1 MSLAFSLTPHGGDH
15 AAQQE
20 ASKDA
25 MPPRR
30 LAKVAVLAP
39 MPEALDYLIPEHL
52 DLAAGDH
59 VMVPLGHSRIRGVV
73 VGFDAEPDAD
83 RALKPVTARL
93 DDPPVPEASL
103 NFWLWAANWTLT
115 PPGMFL
121 NGCLRALK
129 TPRPQ
134 AKTGYVLTGAAP
146 ARGTKARERVMETAV
161 VAMGL
166 SELALAAG
174 VSTGVVTSLEKEGVL
189 QKVELAVATHFP
201 RPDPDFAPA
210 HLNAQQDA
218 AHQLL
223 NAERKKGF
231 APVLLDGVT
240 GSGKTEVYLEAVAD
254 VLRDDPT
261 GQVLILLPEI
271 ALTQAV
277 LGRLEARFGVDVAQW
292 HANITDR
299 SRRTIW
305 EGVAAGKVRLVV
317 GARSALFLPFPKLAM
332 IVVDEEHDGS
342 YKQEEGVRYHA
353 RDLAV
358 FRARLDGAL
367 VVLAS
372 ATPSLETLTQAERGR
387 YAWVR
392 LDQRHGIAQLPDI
405 TLIDMKAVPPDKG
418 LWLSDPL
425 VAEII
430 ATLQRREQVLLFL
443 NRRGYAPLVLCK
455 ACGEKMSAP
464 NTDSWLVE
472 HKSSGRLVC
481 HLTGFSMR
489 KPAACPHCGA
499 KDGLTSIGPGVER
512 ILEEVQSRFP
522 NARAEVFSSDT
533 TPDAA
538 SSAALIRR
546 IEDHEIDIVIATQ
559 AAAKGHNFPNL
570 TLVGI
575 VDADLGLKG
584 GDLRAAERTFQLLAQ
599 ATGRAGRKVK
609 PGRAVIQTYTPEH
622 PVMQALASQDR
633 DAFYAYESMAR
644 EMAKF
649 PPFGRLAAII
659 LSAKDQA
666 LLNKFARELTLFIPN
681 SDGIEVYGPA
691 DAPLALVRGQ
701 WRKRFLVRADRN
713 RDIQAFISHWL
724 AAIKRPNAVR
734 LVVDIDPYSFL

>member
-1 MSLAFSLTPHGGDH
+1 MSLAFPPTPVPGD
-15 AAQQE
+15 
-20 ASKDA
+20 SSSVLDA
-25 MPPRR
+25 TPAVRT
-30 LAKVAVLAP
+30 AKVAVLAP
-39 MPEALDYLIPEHL
+39 MPEALDYLVPETMS
-52 DLAAGDH
+52 LAAGDH
-59 VMVPLGHSRIRGVV
+59 VMVPLGHSKIRGVV
-73 VGFDAEPDAD
+73 IGFDVDDGEMK
-83 RALKPVTARL
+83 LKPVLARL

-115 PPGMFL
+115 APGMFL

-129 TPRPQ
+129 SPRPQ
-134 AKTGYVLTGAAP
+134 AKTGYVVTGAEP
-146 ARGTKARERVMETAV
+146 SRNTKARERVLEMAV
-161 VAMGL
+161 VPMGL

-174 VSTGVVTSLEKEGVL
+174 VSTGVVTALERDGVL
-189 QKVELAVATHFP
+189 QKVELAVETHFP
-201 RPDPDFAPA
+201 QPDPDHAPSV
-210 HLNAQQDA
+210 LNPQQSA

-223 NAERKKGF
+223 NAERARGGF

-277 LGRLEARFGVDVAQW
+277 LSRLEARFGVEVAQW
-292 HANITDR
+292 HANITNS
-299 SRRTIW
+299 SRRRIW

-332 IVVDEEHDGS
+332 VVVDEEHDGS
-342 YKQEEGVRYHA
+342 YKQEDGVRYHA

-372 ATPSLETLTQAERGR
+372 ATPSLESLTQAQKGR

-392 LDQRHGIAQLPDI
+392 LEQRHGTAQLPEI
-405 TLIDMKAVPPDKG
+405 ALIDMKESPPDKG
-418 LWLSDPL
+418 LWLSDPMVGAIL
-425 VAEII
+425 D
-430 ATLQRREQVLLFL
+430 TLKRGEQVLLFL

-472 HKSSGRLVC
+472 HRSSGRLVC
-481 HLTGFSMR
+481 HLTGFSMK

-522 NARAEVFSSDT
+522 EVRSEVFSSDT
-533 TPDAA
+533 TPDAQ
-538 SSAALIRR
+538 SSAALIKR

-609 PGRAVIQTYTPEH
+609 PGRAVLQTYTPEH
-622 PVMQALASQDR
+622 PVMQALARQDR
-633 DAFYAYESMAR
+633 EAFYAYESMAR
-644 EMAKF
+644 EVAGF
-649 PPFGRLAAII
+649 PPFGRLAAVI

-666 LLNKFARELTLFIPN
+666 LLNRFARELTLFIPN
-681 SDGIEVYGPA
+681 ADGIDVYGPA
-691 DAPLALVRGQ
+691 DAPLMLVRGQ

-713 RDIQAFISHWL
+713 RDVQAFLTHWL
-724 AAIKRPNAVR
+724 SAIKRPNAVR
-734 LVVDIDPYSFL
+734 LIVDVDPYSFL

>member
-1 MSLAFSLTPHGGDH
+1 MSLASPIAPVPGESLTV
-15 AAQQE
+15 
-20 ASKDA
+20 SDA
-25 MPPRR
+25 VAPVRT
-30 LAKVAVLAP
+30 AKVAVLAP
-39 MPEALDYLIPEHL
+39 MPEALDYLLPDTM
-52 DLAAGDH
+52 DLTAGDH
-59 VMVPLGHSRIRGVV
+59 VMVPLGHSKIRGVV
-73 VGFDAEPDAD
+73 IGFDVDDGEMS
-83 RALKPVTARL
+83 LKPVLARL

-103 NFWLWAANWTLT
+103 HFWLWAANWTLT
-115 PPGMFL
+115 APGMFL

-129 TPRPQ
+129 LPRPQ
-134 AKTGYVLTGAAP
+134 AKIGYIPTGAQP
-146 ARGTKARERVMETAV
+146 ARSTKARERVLETAIV
-161 VAMGL
+161 PMGL
-166 SELALAAG
+166 SDLAMAAG
-174 VSTGVVTSLEKEGVL
+174 VSTGVVTALEREGVL
-189 QKVELAVATHFP
+189 QKIEMAAEVHFP
-201 RPDPDFAPA
+201 QPDPDHAPST
-210 HLNAQQDA
+210 LNVQQAA

-223 NAERKKGF
+223 NDERAKGGF

-254 VLRDDPT
+254 VLRDDPMA
-261 GQVLILLPEI
+261 QVLILLPEI

-277 LGRLEARFGVDVAQW
+277 LSRLEARFGVEVAQW
-292 HANITDR
+292 HANITNS
-299 SRRTIW
+299 SRRRIW

-342 YKQEEGVRYHA
+342 YKQEDGVRYHA

-372 ATPSLETLTQAERGR
+372 ATPSLESLTQAQKGR

-392 LDQRHGIAQLPDI
+392 LEQRHGTAQLPEI
-405 TLIDMKAVPPDKG
+405 ALIDMKQSPPDKG
-418 LWLSDPL
+418 LWLSDPMVGAIL
-425 VAEII
+425 D
-430 ATLQRREQVLLFL
+430 TLKRGEQVLLFL

-472 HKSSGRLVC
+472 HRASGRLVC
-481 HLTGFSMR
+481 HLTGFSMK

-522 NARAEVFSSDT
+522 EVRAEVFSSDT
-533 TPDAA
+533 TPDAQ
-538 SSAALIRR
+538 SSAALIKR
-546 IEDHEIDIVIATQ
+546 IEDHEVDIVIATQ

-609 PGRAVIQTYTPEH
+609 PGRAVLQTYTPEH
-622 PVMQALASQDR
+622 PVMQALARQDR
-633 DAFYAYESMAR
+633 EAFYAYESMAR
-644 EMAKF
+644 EVAGF
-649 PPFGRLAAII
+649 PPYGRLAAVI

-666 LLNKFARELTLFIPN
+666 LLNRFARELTLFIPN
-681 SDGIEVYGPA
+681 ADGIDVYGPA
-691 DAPLALVRGQ
+691 DAPLMLVRGQ

-713 RDIQAFISHWL
+713 RDVQAFLTHWL
-724 AAIKRPNAVR
+724 SAIKRPNAVR
-734 LVVDIDPYSFL
+734 LIVDVDPYSFL